1 MTSDS
6 LAARVDRAIDEFP
19 FYAGGER
26 FESQGAVFVRNRS
39 IPDKYYANHVEQ
51 VTASTPEEIAR
62 LSERIE
68 FEFEGFR
75 HRYFYVDRDTPVEF
89 EAWLLMEGYQR
100 TDSLVMVLTEELRG
114 APKPYEIDPVDSDAD
129 WQALYELIVL
139 ADREFDRST
148 PRRPAK
154 DDASE
159 GRALR
164 IAAMQSVSPP
174 VRYWLAYGED
184 GPRAF
189 CSSWTSSRRHSR
201 PRRPLH
207 PPRLSPSGPR
217 DRPRPPL
224 RGRQPRKGRR
234 ACRPRSRPCGHA
246 QAHVRRNGIPS
257 AIPVSR
263 VPEDLRVSPLLWRIL
278 YCRHSREKPAPY
290 PDTGREAGI
299 A

>member
-26 FESQGAVFVRNRS
+26 FEAQGAVFVRNRS

-51 VTASTPEEIAR
+51 VTASSPEEIAR
-62 LSERIE
+62 LSARIE
-68 FEFEGFR
+68 VEFEGYR
-75 HRYFYVDRDTPVEF
+75 HRCFYVDRDTPTEF
-89 EAWLLMEGYQR
+89 EAWLVMEGYQR

-114 APKPYEIDPVDSDAD
+114 TPKPYEIGLVDTDAD
-129 WQALYELIVL
+129 WQALHDLIVL

-148 PRRPAK
+148 PRRPAN

-159 GRALR
+159 GRAQR

-189 CSSWTSSRRHSR
+189 CSSWTSSDGIGVLHYLFTHPDYRHRGLATALVHHCVADSR
-201 PRRPLH
+201 ERGAGPVALEADPAGTPKHMYAAMGFRPL
-207 PPRLSPSGPR
+207 S
-217 DRPRPPL
+217 
-224 RGRQPRKGRR
+224 
-234 ACRPRSRPCGHA
+234 
-246 QAHVRRNGIPS
+246 
-257 AIPVSR
+257 VSL
-263 VPEDLRVSPLLWRIL
+263 EYLKTF
-278 YCRHSREKPAPY
+278 E
-290 PDTGREAGI
+290 
-299 A
+299 